1 MKKLT
6 ANKAYLVFYAFDI
19 VLLIVVAVFLLPFSK
34 NNNSPNSKNA
44 AFIEAEQLKD
54 ITEIRILDKN
64 AKCRVSMHRIGGQWM
79 GTDSFSNDSLY
90 WPADNKTVENF
101 LVQMS
106 TEIPWTKKASNITSW
121 KKLGVDASNAVE
133 VDLRIDSKTAASLFF
148 GYADDLNGEIYFRTS
163 KESTVWQAKTDVE
176 NFVYEKNASFWA
188 DPFLIP
194 LCIRN
199 KAENRDSGLRR
210 GELAY
215 IKPAEHVKP
224 IKILKKSFDS
234 GYTGVYSFYEKD
246 DQIVVI
252 PEFSGNDYAELISY
266 RYTISKWTYEKFVAQ
281 LEENK

>member
-54 ITEIRILDKN
+54 ITEIRILNKN

-106 TEIPWTKKASNITSW
+106 TEIPWTKKAAVNIGLPECGQLGLQVCQFRISQKHILILPIGAGAGNRFTLYTLISNI
-121 KKLGVDASNAVE
+121 
-133 VDLRIDSKTAASLFF
+133 
-148 GYADDLNGEIYFRTS
+148 
-163 KESTVWQAKTDVE
+163 
-176 NFVYEKNASFWA
+176 
-188 DPFLIP
+188 
-194 LCIRN
+194 
-199 KAENRDSGLRR
+199 
-210 GELAY
+210 
-215 IKPAEHVKP
+215 
-224 IKILKKSFDS
+224 
-234 GYTGVYSFYEKD
+234 
-246 DQIVVI
+246 
-252 PEFSGNDYAELISY
+252 
-266 RYTISKWTYEKFVAQ
+266 
-281 LEENK
+281 